1 MQKSFTQNHLVTL
14 LLGDLTPAERSAQ
27 LAKVNSDWRLKEA
40 YSELKKGHLAMPRIV
55 LRPSQKVVD
64 NILRYSKTSM
74 VEA

>member
-14 LLGDLTPAERSAQ
+14 LLGDLTPAERSAG
-27 LAKVNSDWRLKEA
+27 LARVNSDWRLKEA
-40 YSELKKGHLAMPRIV
+40 YTDLKKGHLAIPRIV
-55 LRPSQKVVD
+55 LRPSQKTIN